1 MMIAKVGLAA
11 VASFIGIAGAA
22 AQATPFNKAGIAPW
36 QNDIVDVQYH
46 GRRIAPPRKVCRSEI
61 VRRWVAEAP
70 AGGSRR
76 IYEDFGARL
85 VELKQALAEQPVQ
98 PTVEELETALTM
110 MLRLAAT
117 EGPRR

>member
-1 MMIAKVGLAA
+1 M
-11 VASFIGIAGAA
+11 AS
-22 AQATPFNKAGIAPW
+22 QMTQLLLNS
-36 QNDIVDVQYH
+36 DLDEL
-46 GRRIAPPRKVCRSEI
+46 REI

-76 IYEDFGARL
+76 IYENFGARMI
-85 VELKQALAEQPVQ
+85 ELKQALAEQPVQ

-110 MLRLAAT
+110 MLRLAAS

>member
-1 MMIAKVGLAA
+1 M
-11 VASFIGIAGAA
+11 AS
-22 AQATPFNKAGIAPW
+22 PIAPT
-36 QNDIVDVQYH
+36 VDPMASQMTQLLLNSDLDEL
-46 GRRIAPPRKVCRSEI
+46 REI

>member
-1 MMIAKVGLAA
+1 M
-11 VASFIGIAGAA
+11 AS
-22 AQATPFNKAGIAPW
+22 QMTQLLLNS
-36 QNDIVDVQYH
+36 DLDEL
-46 GRRIAPPRKVCRSEI
+46 REI

>member
-1 MMIAKVGLAA
+1 M
-11 VASFIGIAGAA
+11 AS
-22 AQATPFNKAGIAPW
+22 QMTRLLLNS
-36 QNDIVDVQYH
+36 DLDEL
-46 GRRIAPPRKVCRSEI
+46 REI

-76 IYEDFGARL
+76 VYEEFGARL
-85 VELKQALAEQPVQ
+85 VELKQALADQPVQ

-110 MLRLAAT
+110 MLRPAAT

>member
-1 MMIAKVGLAA
+1 M
-11 VASFIGIAGAA
+11 AS
-22 AQATPFNKAGIAPW
+22 QMTRLLLNS
-36 QNDIVDVQYH
+36 DLDEL
-46 GRRIAPPRKVCRSEI
+46 REI

-76 IYEDFGARL
+76 VYEEFGARL
-85 VELKQALAEQPVQ
+85 VELKQALADQPVQ